1 MSSTKKIFIS
11 YSRSDAV
18 DFAKQI
24 YDNLSKHEYHVFIDE
39 ENIQPGEDWSNSI
52 DNNRIECDIF
62 IIWVTDAVYRSNE
75 VEKEVTLA
83 LDHDKKII
91 PCFYKNLIEKESKLK
106 LNKKQGITF
115 NDKFEL
121 AREIYKAL
129 YKLENNKTNDNNELN
144 FGSIFSSLINNVTKI
159 KDPNYKIGDLQYTN
173 EVDNLKINSDKHKIS
188 RFTNIFKRNK
198 YKPSVDIIIQEGQN
212 FQKSQRW
219 KESQR
224 KFEKALSIDPTNI
237 DALVGNGNSFYG
249 LKKYNE
255 ALDYYSKALSIDPNK
270 TDALLGKAESL
281 IKIGKKS
288 EGKMLRK
295 EIKKIK

>member
-1 MSSTKKIFIS
+1 
-11 YSRSDAV
+11 
-18 DFAKQI
+18 
-24 YDNLSKHEYHVFIDE
+24 
-39 ENIQPGEDWSNSI
+39 
-52 DNNRIECDIF
+52 
-62 IIWVTDAVYRSNE
+62 
-75 VEKEVTLA
+75 
-83 LDHDKKII
+83 
-91 PCFYKNLIEKESKLK
+91 
-106 LNKKQGITF
+106 
-115 NDKFEL
+115 L

-159 KDPNYKIGDLQYTN
+159 KDPNYKIADLQYTN

-212 FQKSQRW
+212 FQKLQRW
-219 KESQR
+219 KESQK
-224 KFEKALSIDPTNI
+224 KFEKAISIDPTNIDALVGNGNSFYGLKKYNEALKMYKTILSIDPTNIDALVGNGNSFYGLKKYNLSITSFSHVLSIDPTNI

-281 IKIGKKS
+281 IKIGKKN